1 MLLDDDIVKFSL
13 NDELY
18 TLQLTDNVDMKLKVK
33 KGKNTYYIATKE
45 ELINNLTSSQEYN
58 EDNEIKVYYYID
70 DELIQLG
77 VKENVTELQVDI
89 ISFTTANFVASSNVK
104 TFNLGSY
111 IKESNIKKLIS
122 EIEYNK
128 TTESN
133 FVIEDALVLDNIMRP
148 SLDSNLVSVER
159 ERFVYEYDTAFDF
172 TSNNVIFN
180 EYGSV
185 KLKPHHSE
193 YDCVSLYY
201 NNTDDFTVSE
211 ELDIVASSKLSLK
224 SSNSTIERENYTFDD
239 VTNYI
244 LDGTTQINN
253 TDIVGI
259 EPEPT
264 T

>member
-1 MLLDDDIVKFSL
+1 MLLNDDIVKFSL

-33 KGKNTYYIATKE
+33 KNKNTYYIATKE

-89 ISFTTANFVASSNVK
+89 ISFTTDNFTITNNIK

-111 IKESNIKKLIS
+111 IKESNIKKAVT
-122 EIEYNK
+122 EIKYNQEN
-128 TTESN
+128 ESN
-133 FVIEDALVLDNIMRP
+133 FIIKDALVTDNSIKP
-148 SLDSNLVSVER
+148 SLDGNLVSVER